1 MKDLKSGRVYIS
13 SQNHGY
19 VIKEET
25 IDPDVAEVSFINVND
40 KTIEGLDYK
49 NKTFEQFSSIQ
60 AYPGPQDTA
69 YLFDEFMDRMKGK
82 MPKREDIKKSTCN
95 RMDDRYWTGSRIWL
109 CRNTGL

>member
-1 MKDLKSGRVYIS
+1 MRWGHRGGNHPVKDLKSGRVYIS

-49 NKTFEQFSSIQ
+49 IKTFEQFSSIQ
-60 AYPGPQDTA
+60 KHALDHRIQLT
-69 YLFDEFMDRMKGK
+69 YLMNLWIE
-82 MPKREDIKKSTCN
+82 
-95 RMDDRYWTGSRIWL
+95 
-109 CRNTGL
+109 

>member
-1 MKDLKSGRVYIS
+1 MQTQKNALGTSWRNHPVKDLKSGRVYIS

-49 NKTFEQFSSIQ
+49 NKNIRTVQFHPEACPDHRIQ
-60 AYPGPQDTA
+60 LT
-69 YLFDEFMDRMKGK
+69 YLMNLWIE
-82 MPKREDIKKSTCN
+82 
-95 RMDDRYWTGSRIWL
+95 
-109 CRNTGL
+109 